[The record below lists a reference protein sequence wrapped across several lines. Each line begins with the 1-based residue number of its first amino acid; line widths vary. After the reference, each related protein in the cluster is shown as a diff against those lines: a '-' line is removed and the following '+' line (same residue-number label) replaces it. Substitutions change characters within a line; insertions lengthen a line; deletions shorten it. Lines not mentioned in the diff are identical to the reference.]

1 MKRKSIFLTL
11 VLALA
16 MVVTSISSVFAAAP
30 PTEETKAA
38 ISPEIQSMTS
48 LKDEVS
54 AEAFAVALANQ
65 VAAGKYKLMDTATLK
80 TKLDAKISNPQKN
93 KMVVVDTMPAAWYS
107 DRHIP
112 TAINQVVGGDG
123 TANAPLYKISDS
135 EKKNLL
141 KKVNAAVGKK
151 TITKWYNKKTKKW
164 TTVKPAKKYRGKSK
178 KVKVVNK
185 DVTVVTYC
193 GFTKC
198 QRSHQAAMYLKSQG
212 FKNVYRYA
220 GGITAWVQSD
230 FDIEGNDVDKFIYMK
245 DDEWAKYGIEA
256 GDLRTSDYIIDV
268 RGDKASGGFVPGAAE
283 VAVTNTY
290 KPEQQEAL
298 KAEYEKAEGKRI
310 VIVCVTGNMLAK
322 NAMDAL
328 KDAGVDMKNV
338 TYLKG
343 GFNNTWSKQLPTLSV
358 DKTSLTVPAWVAS
371 DQINMNEYPD
381 QTHHILVNETG
392 KNAPVAL
399 LNTKAIPAQVYKGLE
414 ALGASAGDGEGTTE
428 GLNAADH
435 PSGAFIKGT
444 PIDVTFEWKDGEET
458 KTAGVSDWFSHI
470 KEPGLSSDE
479 ANVEPYE
486 AKMVFGG
493 CKDTLNEESMGNPTG
508 CITCTFSCWIGTVSN
523 SAYGY
528 GNGEALVNRAAVP
541 AKDTPVNV
549 IYTLGE

>member
-30 PTEETKAA
+30 PTDETRAA
-38 ISPEIQSMTS
+38 IDESLQSMTS
-48 LKDEVS
+48 LKDEVT
-54 AEAFAVALANQ
+54 AETFAVALANQ
-65 VAAGKYKLMDTATLK
+65 VVEGKYKLMDTATLK
-80 TKLDAKISNPQKN
+80 TRLDAKLSNPQKN
-93 KMVVVDTMPAAWYS
+93 KMVIVDTMPEPWWA

-112 TAINQVVGGDG
+112 TAINQVVGGNG
-123 TANAPLYKISDS
+123 TANAPLYKISAQ
-135 EKKNLL
+135 EKKDLL

-151 TITKWYNKKTKKW
+151 TVTKWYNKKTKKW

-212 FKNVYRYA
+212 FKNVFRYA

-230 FDIEGNDVDKFIYMK
+230 FDIEGKDVDKFIYMN
-245 DDEWAKYGIEA
+245 DEEWAKYGIEV

-268 RGDKASGGFVPGAAE
+268 RGDKASGGFVPGAAK
-283 VAVTNTY
+283 VAVTHKYTA
-290 KPEQQEAL
+290 EQQAAL
-298 KAEYEKAEGKRI
+298 KEEYEKAAGKRI
-310 VIVCVTGNMLAK
+310 VIVCVSGNMLAK

-328 KDAGVDMKNV
+328 RDAGVDMKNV

-343 GFNNTWSKQLPTLSV
+343 GFTKTWSQYLPTLSE
-358 DKTSLTVPAWVAS
+358 DGTSLTVPAWVAS
-371 DQINMNEYPD
+371 DQINMNENPD

-428 GLNAADH
+428 GLNATDH
-435 PSGAFIKGT
+435 PAGAFIKGT
-444 PIDVTFEWKDGEET
+444 PINVTFEWKDGEET
-458 KTAGVSDWFSHI
+458 KTAGIPDWFSHI
-470 KEPGLSSDE
+470 KEAGMNNDE

-493 CKDTLNEESMGNPTG
+493 CNDTLNEESMGNPTG

-523 SAYGY
+523 SAYAY
-528 GNGEALVNRAAVP
+528 LSGEALVNRAAVP
-541 AKDTPVNV
+541 AKGTPVNV
-549 IYTLGE
+549 VYTLGE